1 MVTAELNGKLRESG
15 NKSAARKLR
24 REEFLPGVLYGLK
37 DNVPLKVN
45 QKDFGKIMDKFGH
58 NVLIG
63 LTLEGDSVP
72 KRQVILKDHQAHPL
86 RKDWLHVDFLEID
99 MNKKTRV
106 LVPVKLVGHSPAEK
120 LGGLI
125 NHATKE
131 LEVECLPGDI
141 PDAIEVDM
149 VNIELGE
156 VVHVRDLTVSDK
168 IEIMSD
174 PGNTVV
180 GIYVEKVKEET
191 PEEGEEAV
199 EGEEAAKALEET
211 EDKSTDA
218 K

>member
-1 MVTAELNGKLRESG
+1 MAIAELNGQLRESG

-24 REEFLPGVLYGLK
+24 REAFLPGVLYGLK
-37 DNVPLKVN
+37 DNVTLKVN
-45 QKDFGKIMDKFGH
+45 QKEFGKLMDKHGH

-86 RKDWLHVDFLEID
+86 QKEWLHVDFLEID

-106 LVPVKLVGHSPAEK
+106 PVPIKLIGHSPAEK

-131 LEVECLPGDI
+131 LEIECLPGDI

-149 VNIELGE
+149 VNIQLGE
-156 VVHVRDLTVSDK
+156 VVHVSDLTVSDK
-168 IEIMSD
+168 IEIMGD
-174 PGNTVV
+174 PGVTVV

-191 PEEGEEAV
+191 SA
-199 EGEEAAKALEET
+199 EGEEAAEGEAVKAET
-211 EDKSTDA
+211 DDKSSDS

>member
-1 MVTAELNGKLRESG
+1 MAIAELKGELRESG

-24 REEFLPGVLYGLK
+24 REAFLPGVLYGLK

-45 QKDFGKIMDKFGH
+45 QKEFGKLMDQHGH

-72 KRQVILKDHQAHPL
+72 KRQVILKDYQAHPL
-86 RKDWLHVDFLEID
+86 QKDWLHVDFLEID

-106 LVPVKLVGHSPAEK
+106 PVPVKLIGHSPAEK
-120 LGGLI
+120 MGGLI

-141 PDAIEVDM
+141 PDAIEVEM
-149 VNIELGE
+149 VNIQLGE
-156 VVHVRDLTVSDK
+156 VVHVKDLTISDK
-168 IEIMSD
+168 IEIMGD
-174 PGNTVV
+174 PGVTIV

-191 PEEGEEAV
+191 PEEGEEAA
-199 EGEEAAKALEET
+199 EGEAAKAET
-211 EDKSTDA
+211 EDKSTDS

>member
-1 MVTAELNGKLRESG
+1 MAIAELNGKLRESG

-24 REEFLPGVLYGLK
+24 REAFLPGVLYGLK
-37 DNVPLKVN
+37 DNVTLKVN
-45 QKDFGKIMDKFGH
+45 QKEFGKLMDKFGH

-63 LTLEGDSVP
+63 LALEGDSVP
-72 KRQVILKDHQAHPL
+72 KRQVILKDHQTHPL
-86 RKDWLHVDFLEID
+86 KKEWLHVDFLEID

-106 LVPVKLVGHSPAEK
+106 PVPVKLIGHSPAEK

-131 LEVECLPGDI
+131 LEIECLPGDI

-168 IEIMSD
+168 IEIMGD

-199 EGEEAAKALEET
+199 EGEAAKAAET
-211 EDKSTDA
+211 DDKSSDS